1 MTSVPLVSASLLN
14 LKPIVALM
22 RLNAIYATTKT
33 NILIGDKRHWRTINK
48 TLCTFLTS
56 KKLLDLYWEN
66 FLKNCEDRH
75 DPFEKYINE
84 IYKKEFC
91 ISP

>member
-33 NILIGDKRHWRTINK
+33 NMFTDNTPINWVLKFAPEFVAGTINVPQIPANK
-48 TLCTFLTS
+48 
-56 KKLLDLYWEN
+56 
-66 FLKNCEDRH
+66 
-75 DPFEKYINE
+75 
-84 IYKKEFC
+84 
-91 ISP
+91 